1 MVLLTKKNT
10 IKTLILWDFGTAA
23 IFGNTETLFSK
34 TVTGTMKYK
43 APEIQPENKV
53 KYDPFKADS
62 KILKLFFN

>member
-1 MVLLTKKNT
+1 MAVLAEKNT
-10 IKTLILWDFGTAA
+10 IKTLILCDFGTAA

-62 KILKLFFN
+62 KIHKLFFN